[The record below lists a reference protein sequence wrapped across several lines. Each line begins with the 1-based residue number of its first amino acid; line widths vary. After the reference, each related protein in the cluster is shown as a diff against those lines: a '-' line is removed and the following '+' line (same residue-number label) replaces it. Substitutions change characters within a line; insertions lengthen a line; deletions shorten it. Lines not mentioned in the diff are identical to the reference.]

1 MLSEVAQIQGG
12 IQKQSKRAPR
22 ENHYPFLRVAN
33 VTSKGLD
40 LSEIHRIELFG
51 DELNRLRLQRGD
63 LLVVEGNGSPSQIGR
78 AAIWNGAIDDCVHQ
92 NHLIRVRA
100 GSVVLPEY
108 LHLYWNSPANRDFLT
123 AISSSTSGL
132 HTLSVRKLQQ
142 VEVPI
147 PPLEEQQRIVAIL
160 DDHLSRLDA
169 AEELMR
175 TSQRRLNVMDR
186 AVIDDVMVRRAEESG
201 WPVVSLG
208 ELVGDK
214 RTMTD
219 GPFGSHLTSA
229 HYSAAGAQ
237 VVRLQNIG
245 DGQYKEAAAFIPL
258 DHYSSL
264 EKHNVVEGDV
274 VVASLGDNLP
284 RAAVVPDL
292 GGPAIVKAD
301 CIRVRLPE
309 QVEAQWVVLACRSSR
324 AKHWARD
331 RLHGVGRQRLG
342 LGGIRDIPVPFP
354 PSPAVRRSALEWMC
368 DQLDNSIL
376 LRSDL
381 DQELKRA
388 EALRRS
394 LLAAAFTGALTSG
407 YEPEEGVA

>member
-1 MLSEVAQIQGG
+1 MTGIPPGWESTTLGALGRYLNGRAFKKNEWSTRGRPIIRIQNLTGSGASYNYFEGDVEERYVA
-12 IQKQSKRAPR
+12 RP
-22 ENHYPFLRVAN
+22 
-33 VTSKGLD
+33 
-40 LSEIHRIELFG
+40 
-51 DELNRLRLQRGD
+51 GD
-63 LLVVEGNGSPSQIGR
+63 LLVSWAATLGAYIWSGPEAVVNQHIFKVESNIDRRFHKYLIDYKLGELMEHSHGSGM
-78 AAIWNGAIDDCVHQ
+78 VH
-92 NHLIRVRA
+92 ITRSRFDA
-100 GSVVLPEY
+100 LPV
-108 LHLYWNSPANRDFLT
+108 A
-123 AISSSTSGL
+123 
-132 HTLSVRKLQQ
+132 V
-142 VEVPI
+142 
-147 PPLEEQQRIVAIL
+147 PPLEEQQRIVTIL

-394 LLAAAFTGALTSG
+394 LLAAAFAGELTSG

>member
-1 MLSEVAQIQGG
+1 MTGIPPGWESTTLGALGRYLNGRAFKKNEWSTRDRPIIRIQNLTGSGASYNYFEGDVEERYVA
-12 IQKQSKRAPR
+12 RP
-22 ENHYPFLRVAN
+22 
-33 VTSKGLD
+33 
-40 LSEIHRIELFG
+40 
-51 DELNRLRLQRGD
+51 GD
-63 LLVVEGNGSPSQIGR
+63 LLVSWAATLGAYIWSGPEAVVNQHIFKVESNIDRRFHKYLIDYKLGDLMEHSHGSGMVHITRGR
-78 AAIWNGAIDDCVHQ
+78 FDA
-92 NHLIRVRA
+92 
-100 GSVVLPEY
+100 LPV
-108 LHLYWNSPANRDFLT
+108 A
-123 AISSSTSGL
+123 
-132 HTLSVRKLQQ
+132 V
-142 VEVPI
+142 
-147 PPLEEQQRIVAIL
+147 PPLEEQQRIVTIL

-394 LLAAAFTGALTSG
+394 LLAAAFAGELTSG

>member
-1 MLSEVAQIQGG
+1 MTGIPPGWESTTLGALGRYLNGRAFKKNEWSTRGRPIIRIQNLTGSGASYNYFEGDVEERYVA
-12 IQKQSKRAPR
+12 RP
-22 ENHYPFLRVAN
+22 
-33 VTSKGLD
+33 
-40 LSEIHRIELFG
+40 
-51 DELNRLRLQRGD
+51 GD
-63 LLVVEGNGSPSQIGR
+63 LLVSWAATLGAYIWSGPEAVVNQHIFKVESNIDRRFHKYLIDYKLGDLMEHSHGSGMVHITRGR
-78 AAIWNGAIDDCVHQ
+78 FDA
-92 NHLIRVRA
+92 
-100 GSVVLPEY
+100 LPV
-108 LHLYWNSPANRDFLT
+108 A
-123 AISSSTSGL
+123 
-132 HTLSVRKLQQ
+132 V
-142 VEVPI
+142 
-147 PPLEEQQRIVAIL
+147 PPLEEQQRIVTIL

-394 LLAAAFTGALTSG
+394 LLAAAFAGELTSG

>member
-1 MLSEVAQIQGG
+1 VTGIPPGWESTTLGALGRYLNGRAFKKNEWSTRGRPIIRIQNLTGSGASYNYFEGDVEERYVA
-12 IQKQSKRAPR
+12 RP
-22 ENHYPFLRVAN
+22 
-33 VTSKGLD
+33 
-40 LSEIHRIELFG
+40 
-51 DELNRLRLQRGD
+51 GD
-63 LLVVEGNGSPSQIGR
+63 LLVSWAATLGAYIWSGPEAVVNQHIFKVESNIDRRFHKYLIDYKLGELMEHSHGSGMVHITRGR
-78 AAIWNGAIDDCVHQ
+78 FDA
-92 NHLIRVRA
+92 
-100 GSVVLPEY
+100 LPV
-108 LHLYWNSPANRDFLT
+108 A
-123 AISSSTSGL
+123 
-132 HTLSVRKLQQ
+132 V
-142 VEVPI
+142 
-147 PPLEEQQRIVAIL
+147 PPLEEQQRIVTIL

-292 GGPAIVKAD
+292 GGPSIVKAD

>member
-1 MLSEVAQIQGG
+1 MTGIPPGWESTTLGALGRYLNGRAFKKNEWSTRCRPIIRIQNLTGSGASYNYFEGDVEERYVA
-12 IQKQSKRAPR
+12 RP
-22 ENHYPFLRVAN
+22 
-33 VTSKGLD
+33 
-40 LSEIHRIELFG
+40 
-51 DELNRLRLQRGD
+51 GD
-63 LLVVEGNGSPSQIGR
+63 LLVSWAATLGAYIWSGPEAVVNQHIFKVESNIDRRFHKYLIDYKLGELMEHSHGSGMVHITRGR
-78 AAIWNGAIDDCVHQ
+78 FDA
-92 NHLIRVRA
+92 
-100 GSVVLPEY
+100 LPV
-108 LHLYWNSPANRDFLT
+108 A
-123 AISSSTSGL
+123 
-132 HTLSVRKLQQ
+132 V
-142 VEVPI
+142 
-147 PPLEEQQRIVAIL
+147 PPLEEQQRIVTIL

-169 AEELMR
+169 AEELMM

-394 LLAAAFTGALTSG
+394 LLAAAFAGELTSG

>member
-1 MLSEVAQIQGG
+1 MTGIPPGWESTTLGALGRYLNGRAFKKNEWSTRGRPIIRIQNLTGSGASYNYFEGDVEERYVA
-12 IQKQSKRAPR
+12 RP
-22 ENHYPFLRVAN
+22 
-33 VTSKGLD
+33 
-40 LSEIHRIELFG
+40 
-51 DELNRLRLQRGD
+51 GD
-63 LLVVEGNGSPSQIGR
+63 LLVSWAATLGAYIWSGPEAVVNQHIFKVESNIDRRFHKYLIDYKLGELMEHSQGSGMVKITRGR
-78 AAIWNGAIDDCVHQ
+78 FDA
-92 NHLIRVRA
+92 
-100 GSVVLPEY
+100 LPV
-108 LHLYWNSPANRDFLT
+108 A
-123 AISSSTSGL
+123 
-132 HTLSVRKLQQ
+132 V
-142 VEVPI
+142 
-147 PPLEEQQRIVAIL
+147 PPLEEQQRIVTIL

-394 LLAAAFTGALTSG
+394 LLAAAFAGELTSG

>member
-1 MLSEVAQIQGG
+1 MTGIPPGWESTTLGALGRYLNGRAFKKNEWSTRGRPIIRIQNLTGSGASYNYFEGDVEERYVA
-12 IQKQSKRAPR
+12 RP
-22 ENHYPFLRVAN
+22 
-33 VTSKGLD
+33 
-40 LSEIHRIELFG
+40 
-51 DELNRLRLQRGD
+51 GD
-63 LLVVEGNGSPSQIGR
+63 LLVSWAATLGAYIWSGPEAVVNQHIFKVESNIDRRFHKYLIDYKLGELMEHSHGSGMVHITRGR
-78 AAIWNGAIDDCVHQ
+78 FDA
-92 NHLIRVRA
+92 
-100 GSVVLPEY
+100 LPV
-108 LHLYWNSPANRDFLT
+108 A
-123 AISSSTSGL
+123 
-132 HTLSVRKLQQ
+132 V
-142 VEVPI
+142 
-147 PPLEEQQRIVAIL
+147 PPLEEQQRIVTIL

-394 LLAAAFTGALTSG
+394 LLAAAFAGELTSG

>member
-1 MLSEVAQIQGG
+1 MTGIPPGWESTTLGALGRYLNGRAFKKNEWSTRGRPIIRIQNLTGSGASYNYFEGDVEERYVA
-12 IQKQSKRAPR
+12 RP
-22 ENHYPFLRVAN
+22 
-33 VTSKGLD
+33 
-40 LSEIHRIELFG
+40 
-51 DELNRLRLQRGD
+51 GD
-63 LLVVEGNGSPSQIGR
+63 LLVSWAATLGAYIWSGPEAVVNQHIFKVESNIDRRFHKYLIDYKLGELMEHSHGSGMVHITRGR
-78 AAIWNGAIDDCVHQ
+78 FDA
-92 NHLIRVRA
+92 
-100 GSVVLPEY
+100 LPVAV
-108 LHLYWNSPANRDFLT
+108 S
-123 AISSSTSGL
+123 
-132 HTLSVRKLQQ
+132 
-142 VEVPI
+142 
-147 PPLEEQQRIVAIL
+147 PLEEQQRIVTIL

-292 GGPAIVKAD
+292 GGPSIVKAD